1 MPDRG
6 TIKNTIENKKD
17 PGVVVYIYDGSFDGL
32 MCCVFESYEKNEVP
46 ADVKP
51 EGSDVPYLL
60 PVKLIETNEER
71 AKRVVSSVPKKMG
84 PRALKVIRHAF
95 LTCHPQKE
103 LLILKFMRLGY
114 SCGPSVMNCLTDE
127 TVNELFTAVNH
138 LDREAG
144 LYMGF
149 IRFSEANGALTA
161 QIEPKNIVLPLIGRH
176 FCERYPAE
184 QFLIYDKTHGMAL
197 LHNGGRLTV
206 CSIEAF
212 EQPEPGA
219 EELKFRK
226 LWRLFYDTMEIKE
239 RHNPRCRM
247 NLMPKRYWN
256 CMTEFAR
263 NEQGKNIALPGN
275 PGADKKALPGTL
287 L

>member
-1 MPDRG
+1 MPDRRAI
-6 TIKNTIENKKD
+6 TDTPQNRKD
-17 PGVVVYIYDGSFDGL
+17 PGVVVYAYDGSFDGL

-46 ADVKP
+46 TDVVP
-51 EGSDVPYLL
+51 EDAAIPYLL
-60 PVKLIETNEER
+60 PVKNIETDEER
-71 AKRVVSSVPKKMG
+71 AKRVFASIPEKMG
-84 PRALKVIRHAF
+84 KNALKVIRRAF

-103 LLILKFMRLGY
+103 LLILKFLRLGY
-114 SCGPSVMNCLTDE
+114 SFGPSVMQRLTDE
-127 TVNELFTAVNH
+127 TVHELFTAVNH

-176 FCERYPAE
+176 FRERYPTE
-184 QFLIYDKTHGMAL
+184 RFLIYDKTHGMAL
-197 LHNGGRLTV
+197 LHTDGRLTV

-212 EQPEPGA
+212 EQPDPGE
-219 EELKFRK
+219 EELKFRE

-247 NLMPKRYWN
+247 NLMPRRYWN

-263 NEQGKNIALPGN
+263 EPQSVGRKLQAGTGKELPAG
-275 PGADKKALPGTL
+275 K
-287 L
+287 